1 MRRFL
6 AAALMV
12 LFAAA
17 VCSAQDEK
25 KNEIAVTVGRTFISD
40 QTVPNTSFFD
50 NTVHSG
56 HGLSF
61 DFNYARVLRRYR
73 WGSLSAEVPVIWN
86 PDEDLNYGIN
96 QIPGQYSSIFL
107 TPAARVRFMEELAFH
122 PWVSFGGGVGHFV
135 ASRDLVFGG
144 TNPGPRIKT
153 TGALDGAVGFDV
165 PLGHW
170 FGNAIF
176 RFEARDN
183 WSGVPPI
190 NVDMGKTRQHN
201 YYVGGGAMFRF

>member
-6 AAALMV
+6 AATLMV

-56 HGLSF
+56 NGLSF
-61 DFNYARVLRRYR
+61 DFNYARVLRRYK

-86 PDEDLNYGIN
+86 PDEDLN
-96 QIPGQYSSIFL
+96 
-107 TPAARVRFMEELAFH
+107 
-122 PWVSFGGGVGHFV
+122 
-135 ASRDLVFGG
+135 
-144 TNPGPRIKT
+144 
-153 TGALDGAVGFDV
+153 
-165 PLGHW
+165 
-170 FGNAIF
+170 
-176 RFEARDN
+176 
-183 WSGVPPI
+183 
-190 NVDMGKTRQHN
+190 
-201 YYVGGGAMFRF
+201 